1 VVLGRSAAAGG
12 AEAAMLQQAA
22 LALLGNKGQNTS
34 ARLAQS
40 LGVDEIGMRSAAAG
54 EDASAT
60 ALTLGKRLSRDLY
73 ISYERSLSSAMGVLY
88 IFYDLSRNLTLRGQ
102 TGATSAVDVVYTLRY
117 D

>member
-1 VVLGRSAAAGG
+1 MAAAGAQPWIITPSFSTRGGSYPAGKG
-12 AEAAMLQQAA
+12 AS
-22 LALLGNKGQNTS
+22 S
-34 ARLAQS
+34 A
-40 LGVDEIGMRSAAAG
+40 
-54 EDASAT
+54 